1 MRLSGALP
9 RLALYAVALF
19 TVALAA
25 PMLAGCGNGDSD
37 YGSNPNPGGTP
48 VLNSGSIPTN
58 GSFQHVFADSGSFP
72 YHCTLHP
79 CMTHGTV
86 TVAAGAADSA
96 LVTILTP
103 GGACPGGYTPLGV
116 SVKPGGS
123 VRWVNQSVTHT
134 VTSD

>member
-1 MRLSGALP
+1 MRRTGVPLRLVPIAIGIVLS
-9 RLALYAVALF
+9 
-19 TVALAA
+19 
-25 PMLAGCGNGDSD
+25 AGCGNDDPD
-37 YGSNPNPGGTP
+37 YGSNPTPPGNP
-48 VLNSGSIPTN
+48 VLNSGSIPT
-58 GSFQHVFADSGSFP
+58 GGVFQYVFADSGAFA
-72 YHCTLHP
+72 YHCALHP

-86 TVAAGAADSA
+86 TVTAAGSDSA

-103 GGACPGGYTPLGV
+103 GGACPGGYTPLMT